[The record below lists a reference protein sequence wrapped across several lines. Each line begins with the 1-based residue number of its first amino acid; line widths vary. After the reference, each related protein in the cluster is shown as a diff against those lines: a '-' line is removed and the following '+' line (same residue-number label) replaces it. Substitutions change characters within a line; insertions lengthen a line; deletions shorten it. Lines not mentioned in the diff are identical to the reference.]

1 MTGDGRDIRSVAPS
15 AQAPSAQAPSTQMP
29 STQQPPTQRALV
41 DLTAQTRATQLIADR
56 SRSAGIW
63 SLGHLNLCWAA
74 LLAGGLVLGVIAAI
88 SSGLGAV
95 LGVVL
100 GTAIVGIFFTVSAV
114 VIAHVGSTN
123 PKTVML
129 AALFTY
135 VIKVVALGIVLVA
148 MPTDGLV
155 NTRWMAGAI
164 GLGLFCWLG
173 AHMRYVWTLKIFYVD
188 PG

>member
-1 MTGDGRDIRSVAPS
+1 MTGE
-15 AQAPSAQAPSTQMP
+15 T
-29 STQQPPTQRALV
+29 PPTQRPGQRPTQPPFNPPTQPPVNPPTQPPVV
-41 DLTAQTRATQLIADR
+41 DLTEQTRATQLIADR

-63 SLGHLNLCWAA
+63 SLGHLKLCWAT

-88 SSGLGAV
+88 ASGLGAV

-100 GTAIVGIFFTVSAV
+100 GTAIVGVFFTVSAV

>member
-1 MTGDGRDIRSVAPS
+1 MTGEPA
-15 AQAPSAQAPSTQMP
+15 
-29 STQQPPTQRALV
+29 QPPSRPPTRPPSMPPTHSPSRPPTHPGVV
-41 DLTAQTRATQLIADR
+41 DLTEQARATALIADR

-63 SLGHLNLCWAA
+63 SLGHLKLCWAA
-74 LLAGGLVLGVIAAI
+74 LVAGGLVLGVIAVI
-88 SSGLGAV
+88 STGLGAV

-114 VIAHVGSTN
+114 VIARVGSTN

-135 VIKVVALGIVLVA
+135 MIKVVALGIVLVA

>member
-1 MTGDGRDIRSVAPS
+1 VTGE
-15 AQAPSAQAPSTQMP
+15 T
-29 STQQPPTQRALV
+29 PPDSRPLV
-41 DLTAQTRATQLIADR
+41 DLTEQAKATQLIADR

-63 SLGHLNLCWAA
+63 SLGHLKICWAA
-74 LLAGGLVLGVIAAI
+74 VLAGGIVLGVVAAVVA
-88 SSGLGAV
+88 GLGAV
-95 LGVVL
+95 LGVTL

-135 VIKVVALGIVLVA
+135 VIKVIALGIVLVS